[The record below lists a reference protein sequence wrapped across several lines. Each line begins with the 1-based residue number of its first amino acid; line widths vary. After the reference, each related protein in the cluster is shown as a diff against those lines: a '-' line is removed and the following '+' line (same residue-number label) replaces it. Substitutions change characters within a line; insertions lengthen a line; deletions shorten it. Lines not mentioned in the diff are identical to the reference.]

1 MTYVSVVTLA
11 AYGLVLLVLGAI
23 AVVDLRE
30 RRVPNLLSGA
40 LAALWLLWRVVLGF
54 AGQHMGLG
62 FRAEFAAPAPTIV
75 VPPGLNIEGASLA
88 EGIIGAVIL
97 GGGLLVLTAVYEAVT
112 HRESFGG
119 GDIKLMAALGLF
131 LGAER
136 GLICLLAACVLSL
149 LYALIART
157 ARSVIARRRGGTSE
171 EEGEGLLRTTLP
183 FAPFIALGALI
194 AFVV

>member
-1 MTYVSVVTLA
+1 M
-11 AYGLVLLVLGAI
+11 
-23 AVVDLRE
+23 
-30 RRVPNLLSGA
+30 
-40 LAALWLLWRVVLGF
+40 
-54 AGQHMGLG
+54 
-62 FRAEFAAPAPTIV
+62 
-75 VPPGLNIEGASLA
+75 
-88 EGIIGAVIL
+88 
-97 GGGLLVLTAVYEAVT
+97 T

-131 LGAER
+131 LGADR

-149 LYALIART
+149 LYALIARI